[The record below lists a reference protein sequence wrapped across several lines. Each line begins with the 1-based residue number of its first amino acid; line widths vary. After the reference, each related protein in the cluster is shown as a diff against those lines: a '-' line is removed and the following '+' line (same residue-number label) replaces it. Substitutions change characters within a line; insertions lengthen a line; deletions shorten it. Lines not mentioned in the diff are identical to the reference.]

1 MDHLL
6 SLRLLKPFF
15 DNVLLEHGGLPHVL
29 PLAVHLDFMWWTIC
43 LDTFLV
49 LSLDG
54 FRLCWFCPLMVSD
67 LAGFVLYPFQSLLV
81 LSFISFRACW
91 FWPSS
96 VSDFASFVFSGS
108 VVLCS
113 WTLLV
118 LFLSGPDFADFVCY
132 KFQTMPVLSFI
143 SSKSIRF
150 ESSLFQVCW
159 IKECQF
165 GLSLFLKWWFRE
177 CWFGLSRP

>member
-6 SLRLLKPFF
+6 SLRLLKPLF
-15 DNVLLEHGGLPHVL
+15 DNVLLEHGWLPHVL

-43 LDTFLV
+43 LDTLLV

-67 LAGFVLYPFQSLLV
+67 LAGFVLYWFQSLLV

-96 VSDFASFVFSGS
+96 VSDFASFVFAGS

-118 LFLSGPDFADFVCY
+118 LSFY
-132 KFQTMPVLSFI
+132 RFQTLLILSVI
-143 SSKSIRF
+143 SFRPCRFCLLSVPKSIRF
-150 ESSLFQVCW
+150 ESSLFQV
-159 IKECQF
+159 
-165 GLSLFLKWWFRE
+165 LLD
-177 CWFGLSRP
+177 